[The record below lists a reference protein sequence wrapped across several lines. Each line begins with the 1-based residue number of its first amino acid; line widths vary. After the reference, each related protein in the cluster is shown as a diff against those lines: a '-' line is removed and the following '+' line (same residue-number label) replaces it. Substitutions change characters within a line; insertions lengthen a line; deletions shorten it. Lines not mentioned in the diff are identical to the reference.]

1 MFDSNVFA
9 ERLKK
14 ARTAKSLSQAEL
26 AEKVG
31 VSTTTISSYEKFK
44 DSKIPALDKAQT
56 IAETLGVSLDWLC
69 GKDNAGKIPIS
80 NFDIDCYLRALV
92 VVITEMSSTFIADS
106 DNKAGSILIARPGL
120 VDFIK
125 QCVDVMAVYR
135 NGTLTTELYETCIE
149 KIISKYSFCV
159 FKYDNI
165 LVPRILKEIESQ
177 LCKADS
183 TAYLSPGVT
192 NISVAV
198 DEDDYPFT
206 KQDFKVFISEKDIKD
221 FWNQEREHEDN
232 G

>member
-1 MFDSNVFA
+1 MFEIKNFA
-9 ERLKK
+9 ERLKT
-14 ARTAKSLSQAEL
+14 ARTKRGLSQAEL
-26 AEKVG
+26 AKAVG
-31 VSTTTISSYEKFK
+31 VSAATISSYETLNNT
-44 DSKIPALDKAQT
+44 KIPSLDKASAM
-56 IAETLGVSLDWLC
+56 AEFLGVSLDWLC
-69 GKDNAGKIPIS
+69 GKDSAGKVPIT

-92 VVITEMSSTFIADS
+92 VVITEMTSTFTANS
-106 DNKAGSILIARPGL
+106 DNKTGSILIASSGL

-149 KIISKYSFCV
+149 KIISKYSFSV

-165 LVPRILKEIESQ
+165 LLPRILKDIESQ

-198 DEDDYPFT
+198 DEDEYPFT
-206 KQDFKVFISEKDIKD
+206 KQDFKLFISEKDIED
-221 FWNQEREHEDN
+221 FWNQERGREDN